1 MKIGALWFIAWRNI
15 SSRKLRTLLTG
26 IGVLLGVSVV
36 LAIQVTNQTTIDS
49 LRRVFDRAAGQASL
63 LVIPSSQ
70 KNENLKQ
77 SLLPT
82 VQSVKGVDVAA
93 PSLRVN
99 TLPADE
105 ATDWQINLNINGVAA
120 GNFFLLYG
128 IDPTLDPQVRV
139 YLLSEG
145 RMPQAGRY
153 EIVLPEKYA
162 ADKKL
167 RVGNWFILLT
177 PNGTVR
183 LKITGLLAA
192 EGVALLNDSVVGFA
206 PLKVVQESFN
216 LQDQLDEIAIRTP
229 EAISGKP
236 ALLENLKQTLQQ
248 RIGKNGDVVYPDSR
262 GVVVSQ
268 MLATYQLGLSFFSI
282 IAIFVGSFLVYNT
295 FSMTVSERIREI
307 GMLRAIGMS
316 RKQVLLTVLMEAS
329 IIALF
334 GSLAGIPLG
343 LILARGLIRMTE
355 AVVTPTE
362 EIFSVSVLLYL
373 EAIAVGIGVAILS
386 ALQPALRAANIS
398 PLDALRVRA
407 RLDSKPPKIIWIA
420 GLFLIAFGY
429 FIIYGTEWP
438 ESWMFTIGSMAV
450 LTIFLG
456 ATLTVTLAIQYL
468 ETIPRYLALKT
479 YGNEGRLGSA
489 NVQRAISRT
498 TLTVASLMVSLT
510 MIISINSVATSF
522 KKDMGDWIDSAL
534 GGDLYVRSA
543 VTMRESFGNQLKSVA
558 GVAVVTPT
566 RVLEV
571 RIAPESLPENTLQN
585 EFYLYA
591 IDPDTFRQIADLQF
605 TDKHIDPEASWA
617 RLKRGN
623 AVFISNVTADRYK
636 LESGDSIT
644 ILTMRGKHS
653 FTIAG
658 VVLDFTGQRGV
669 LYTTYQDLQTYFGE
683 SGVDRFTLKVADGY
697 SVEQVANEIEN
708 RYQKRR
714 HISLQ
719 STQEFKKSI
728 LDLVGSA
735 FRLFD
740 VLGLIGILIG
750 ALGVVNTLTMN
761 VIERQREI
769 GALRSMGM
777 TRLQV
782 MRMIL
787 AEALAHGT
795 MGGIYGLVFGFL
807 IAQVMILAMN
817 LMIGYNLS
825 YKFSLQ
831 PFVIGVFIAFLVAQI
846 AALGPARR
854 AAQVNI
860 IEAIKHE

>member
-1 MKIGALWFIAWRNI
+1 MMRALWFIALRNI
-15 SSRKLRTLLTG
+15 SSRKFRAFLTAV
-26 IGVLLGVSVV
+26 GVLLGVSVV
-36 LAIQVTNQTTIDS
+36 LAIQVTNQSTIDS
-49 LRRVFDRAAGQASL
+49 LRRVFDHAAGQASL
-63 LVIPSSQ
+63 LIIPGSQ

-77 SLLPT
+77 GLLST
-82 VQSVKGVDVAA
+82 VQSVKGVSIAA
-93 PSLRVN
+93 PSIRAN

-128 IDPTLDPQVRV
+128 IDPSLDPQVRV
-139 YLLSEG
+139 YVLSEG

-153 EIVLPEKYA
+153 EIVLTRKYA
-162 ADKKL
+162 EEKKL

-183 LKITGLLAA
+183 LKISGLLAA
-192 EGVALLNDSVVGFA
+192 EGVALINDSAVGFA
-206 PLKVVQESFN
+206 PLKVVQDAFN
-216 LQDQLDEIAIRTP
+216 LQEQLDEIAIRTP
-229 EAISGKP
+229 EAINSNP
-236 ALLENLKQTLQQ
+236 ALLENLKKTLQQ
-248 RIGKNGDVVYPDSR
+248 RLGKNADVVYPDSR

-295 FSMTVSERIREI
+295 FSMTVSERVREI

-316 RKQVLLTVLMEAS
+316 RQQVLITVLMEAF
-329 IIALF
+329 IVALF

-343 LILARGLIRMTE
+343 LILARGLIRMSD
-355 AVVTPTE
+355 AIITPSE
-362 EIFSVSVLLYL
+362 EIFSISASIFLQAL
-373 EAIAVGIGVAILS
+373 AVGIGVALLS
-386 ALQPALRAANIS
+386 ALQPALRAANTS

-407 RLDSKPPKIIWIA
+407 RSDSKPAKAIWIS
-420 GLFLIAFGY
+420 GFFLIAFGY
-429 FIIYGTEWP
+429 FIIYGTSLP
-438 ESWMFTIGSMAV
+438 ESWMFTIGSLAV

-456 ATLTVTLAIQYL
+456 ATLTVTLAIQVL
-468 ETIPRYLALKT
+468 EGIPRRLAIRL
-479 YGNEGRLGSA
+479 YGNEGRIGSA
-489 NVQRAISRT
+489 NVRRTIART

-510 MIISINSVATSF
+510 MIISINSVAMSF
-522 KKDMGDWIDSAL
+522 KKDMGAWIDSAL

-543 VTMRESFGNQLKSVA
+543 VTMRQSFGSQLKSVP
-558 GVAVVTPT
+558 GVAIVTPS

-571 RIAPESLPENTLQN
+571 RLDPNSLPKNTVQN
-585 EFYLYA
+585 VFYLYA

-605 TDKHIDPEASWA
+605 TEKQSDPQASWA

-623 AVFISNVTADRYK
+623 AVFISNVTADRYHLK
-636 LESGDSIT
+636 KGDHIT
-644 ILTMRGKHS
+644 ILTPRGKHA
-653 FTIAG
+653 FAIAG

-683 SGVDRFTLKVADGY
+683 SGADRFTLKVAKGY
-697 SVEQVANEIEN
+697 SVDQVASEIEN

-719 STQEFKKSI
+719 STREFKQSVLK
-728 LDLVGSA
+728 LVESA

-795 MGGIYGLVFGFL
+795 MGGIYGLLFGFL

-825 YKFSLQ
+825 YKFSFQ
-831 PFVIGVFIAFLVAQI
+831 PFLIGVFIALLVAQI